1 MDDSLLGL
9 GSFDVFGARTVTF
22 FASDIELHIF
32 GFISFVN
39 LS

>member
-1 MDDSLLGL
+1 MDDFPLGL
-9 GSFDVFGARTVTF
+9 GSFGVFGAWTVTF

-39 LS
+39 LF